1 MDLSERDSIL
11 KEITNLENRI
21 EDLRQQQ
28 SDTENSLV
36 NRCGK
41 SAATS
46 SLDCYH
52 PAFIPRP
59 EITL

>member
-28 SDTENSLV
+28 SDTENSPCEPVREIRGNIVPRLL
-36 NRCGK
+36 
-41 SAATS
+41 SS
-46 SLDCYH
+46 SLYS
-52 PAFIPRP
+52 A
-59 EITL
+59 T